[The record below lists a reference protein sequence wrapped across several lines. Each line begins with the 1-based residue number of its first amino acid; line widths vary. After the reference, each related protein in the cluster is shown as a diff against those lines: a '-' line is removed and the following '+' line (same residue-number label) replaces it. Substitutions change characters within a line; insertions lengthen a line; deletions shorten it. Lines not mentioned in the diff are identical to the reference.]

1 VNAEPASTT
10 GSAGLVAGFLAVISI
25 AGSVLALFW
34 DPLRVSPF
42 AILLALI
49 ATGMAPRD
57 SRLPL
62 LAVGVGAICFFAGMT
77 IAATTNNPLY

>member
-1 VNAEPASTT
+1 MSAQPTSTG
-10 GSAGLVAGFLAVISI
+10 GSAELIAGFLSVISI

-42 AILLALI
+42 ALLLALI
-49 ATGMAPRD
+49 ATGMAPRG

-62 LAVGVGAICFFAGMT
+62 LAVGVGAICFIGGMT
-77 IAATTNNPLY
+77 IAVTTNNSIY

>member
-1 VNAEPASTT
+1 MSAESS
-10 GSAGLVAGFLAVISI
+10 SARSSAELVAGFLAVISI
-25 AGSVLALFW
+25 AGSILALFW

-49 ATGMAPRD
+49 SVGMSPRD

-62 LAVGVGAICFFAGMT
+62 AAVGLAALCFVVGLT
-77 IAATTNNPLY
+77 IAVTTKNPIY

>member
-1 VNAEPASTT
+1 MSTESSSTASPAE
-10 GSAGLVAGFLAVISI
+10 LVSGFLAVISI
-25 AGSVLALFW
+25 AGSILAIFW

-49 ATGMAPRD
+49 AAGMAPRGA
-57 SRLPL
+57 RLPAVAI
-62 LAVGVGAICFFAGMT
+62 AVGSLCFIAGMT

>member
-1 VNAEPASTT
+1 MTTAPTPARP
-10 GSAGLVAGFLAVISI
+10 ADLVSGFLAVISL
-25 AGSVLALFW
+25 AASVLALFW

-49 ATGMAPRD
+49 SAAMAPRD

-62 LAVGVGAICFFAGMT
+62 IAVVVGAVAFVVGVT
-77 IAATTNNPLY
+77 IAVTTNNAVY